1 MDKITITSGDY
12 DLMCAKIQFLENEN
26 NKLKGYIEGLKEQL
40 RIGDVSQQ
48 SELLPSTCPSCG
60 SYEWSYHL
68 SIDKMKCL
76 DCGNC
81 G

>member
-1 MDKITITSGDY
+1 MKDKILDTVAEHCVGWKNCEALTEKLF
-12 DLMCAKIQFLENEN
+12 DL
-26 NKLKGYIEGLKEQL
+26 YS
-40 RIGDVSQQ
+40 VSQR

>member
-12 DLMCAKIQFLENEN
+12 NLMCVKIQFLEKEN
-26 NKLKGYIEGLKEQL
+26 NKLKGYIEELKEQL
-40 RIGDVSQQ
+40 

-81 G
+81 F